1 MPRFPIDLSL
11 KVKFGQLAR
20 LGRFLSS
27 NCHCGR
33 HAPLLDHL
41 EPLLAPAQPQR
52 SSAACWL
59 LGAPGVGCL
68 ARRRRLPSRRA
79 QHQPSRS
86 VAGSKP
92 PHPPAAHKIAGHTG
106 RPPAESSLD
115 RGGTQPR
122 REPGGISGPA
132 AASPA
137 APARAA
143 HFPGPPVASPVC
155 GMSGAGVG
163 HAARPHSAGP
173 VRDALRGSP
182 TAASAPDRAYAAD
195 AYRAAAAPRHP
206 VITEIAQHRRGSGR
220 WSRRRGAGVRVAGQ
234 AL

>member
-155 GMSGAGVG
+155 GMSGAVWQVSGT
-163 HAARPHSAGP
+163 RPAHTAPALSVTRCADRRRPRRHRHS
-173 VRDALRGSP
+173 LRSRRVPGGGG
-182 TAASAPDRAYAAD
+182 
-195 AYRAAAAPRHP
+195 AAAPSH
-206 VITEIAQHRRGSGR
+206 HRNSTAP
-220 WSRRRGAGVRVAGQ
+220 AGLGPLV
-234 AL
+234 